1 MRLRW
6 QKLEIP
12 HIAVNARVFCATA
25 CGGEV
30 NQYSR
35 AVSVPRSREGVRAR
49 KAGERSSRE
58 TVREVSFA
66 HARHTTDREEARWR
80 ANRAGRVARAARC
93 VHDGARTR
101 LSDGGVSDGRI
112 SARTRS

>member
-12 HIAVNARVFCATA
+12 HIAVNARVFCATV

-30 NQYSR
+30 NRCAR
-35 AVSVPRSREGVRAR
+35 AVNVPRSREGCDAR
-49 KAGERSSRE
+49 TTGERSSRE

-93 VHDGARTR
+93 VHVGARAR
-101 LSDGGVSDGRI
+101 LPD
-112 SARTRS
+112 